1 MPLRRLPTM
10 ACLLVLALFWS
21 GVAPALT
28 TCSATMTH
36 LTFGPVDPLGGLV
49 DTTATINYQCTY
61 SSGLLGN
68 LYGVYAR
75 LCMSIGSGAQG
86 SGVQP
91 RQMISGSGDAMMF
104 QIYRDA
110 TRTQVWG
117 SVDTP
122 GTPPL
127 QRDLQFT
134 ILGVGTTQTG
144 TATVYGR
151 VPAGQTGLGVGAYSN
166 SFSGIHTRLSFRY
179 NEALLSLGTF
189 PTDCGNANN
198 GSFAFTASASVAP
211 ACTVSATTQDFG
223 AVSGLLRTAQDAT
236 STVSLR
242 CTYRAPWQVGL
253 GVGQNAAGS
262 VRRMT
267 GPGGLIDYE
276 LYRDLGRTQRWGTT
290 LNVDTVT
297 GTGTGATQ
305 SLTVYGRVPAQ
316 TPRTAGTYTDTIVV
330 TVTY

>member
-1 MPLRRLPTM
+1 MPLRCRSVPT
-10 ACLLVLALFWS
+10 CLLALAALSS
-21 GVAPALT
+21 GAAHALT
-28 TCSATMTH
+28 TCSATMTN
-36 LTFGPVDPLGGLV
+36 LSFGPVDPLGGLV

-75 LCMSIGSGAQG
+75 VCMSIGNGMQG
-86 SGVQP
+86 NGGSQ
-91 RQMISGSGDAMMF
+91 RQMTSGSGDVMTF

-110 TRTQVWG
+110 ARSQVWG

-134 ILGVGTTQTG
+134 ILGVGTTQSG
-144 TATVYGR
+144 SATVYGR
-151 VPAGQTGLGVGAYSN
+151 VPAGQTALGIGAYAN
-166 SFSGIHTRLSFRY
+166 SFSGVHTRLSFRY
-179 NEALLSLGTF
+179 NEALLSLGTY
-189 PTDCGNANN
+189 PPDCGNANN

-223 AVSGLLRTAQDAT
+223 AVSGLLRVAQDAT

-253 GVGQNAAGS
+253 GVGQNAAGN

-290 LNVDTVT
+290 LNTDTVT

>member
-1 MPLRRLPTM
+1 MPLRCRSVPT
-10 ACLLVLALFWS
+10 CLLALAALSS
-21 GVAPALT
+21 GAAHALT
-28 TCSATMTH
+28 TCSATMTN
-36 LTFGPVDPLGGLV
+36 LSFGPVDPLGGLV

-75 LCMSIGSGAQG
+75 VCMSIGNGMQG
-86 SGVQP
+86 NGGSQ
-91 RQMISGSGDAMMF
+91 RQMTSGSGDVMTF

-110 TRTQVWG
+110 ARSQVWG

-134 ILGVGTTQTG
+134 ILGVGTTQSG
-144 TATVYGR
+144 SATVYGR
-151 VPAGQTGLGVGAYSN
+151 VPTGQTALGIGAYAN
-166 SFSGIHTRLSFRY
+166 SFSGVHTRLSFRY
-179 NEALLSLGTF
+179 NEALLSLGTY
-189 PTDCGNANN
+189 PPDCGNANN

-223 AVSGLLRTAQDAT
+223 AVSGLLRVAQDAT

-253 GVGQNAAGS
+253 GVGQNAAGNA
-262 VRRMT
+262 RRMT

-290 LNVDTVT
+290 LNTDTVT

>member
-1 MPLRRLPTM
+1 MPLRRLPMT
-10 ACLLVLALFWS
+10 ACLLALAACWS
-21 GVAPALT
+21 GAAHALT
-28 TCSATMTH
+28 TCSATMTN
-36 LTFGPVDPLGGLV
+36 LSFGPVDPLGGLV

-75 LCMSIGSGAQG
+75 LCMSIGTGAQG
-86 SGVQP
+86 SSVQP

-122 GTPPL
+122 GMPPL

-253 GVGQNAAGS
+253 GLGQNAAGTA
-262 VRRMT
+262 RRMT

>member
-1 MPLRRLPTM
+1 MPLRCRSVPT
-10 ACLLVLALFWS
+10 CLLALAALSS
-21 GVAPALT
+21 GAAHALT
-28 TCSATMTH
+28 TCSATMTN
-36 LTFGPVDPLGGLV
+36 LSFGPVDPLGGLV

-75 LCMSIGSGAQG
+75 VCMSIGNGMQG
-86 SGVQP
+86 NGGSQ
-91 RQMISGSGDAMMF
+91 RQMTSGSGDVMTF

-110 TRTQVWG
+110 ARSQVWG

-134 ILGVGTTQTG
+134 ILGVGTTQSG
-144 TATVYGR
+144 SATVYGR
-151 VPAGQTGLGVGAYSN
+151 VPSGQTALGIGAYTN
-166 SFSGIHTRLSFRY
+166 SFSGVHTRLSFRY
-179 NEALLSLGTF
+179 NEALLSLGTY
-189 PTDCGNANN
+189 PPDCGNANN

-223 AVSGLLRTAQDAT
+223 AVSGLLRVAQDAT

-253 GVGQNAAGS
+253 GVGQNAAGN

-267 GPGGLIDYE
+267 GSGGLIDYE

-290 LNVDTVT
+290 LNTDTVT

>member
-1 MPLRRLPTM
+1 MPLRRLCVPT
-10 ACLLVLALFWS
+10 CLLALAAVSS
-21 GVAPALT
+21 GAAHALT

-36 LTFGPVDPLGGLV
+36 LSFGPVDPLGGLV

-75 LCMSIGSGAQG
+75 LCMSIGTGAQG
-86 SGVQP
+86 SGMQP
-91 RQMISGSGDAMMF
+91 RQMTSGSGDAMTF

-110 TRTQVWG
+110 ARSQVWG

-151 VPAGQTGLGVGAYSN
+151 VPAGQTGLGIGAYSN

-179 NEALLSLGTF
+179 NEALLSLGTY
-189 PTDCGNANN
+189 PADCGTASN

-223 AVSGLLRTAQDAT
+223 AVSGLLRAAQDAT

-262 VRRMT
+262 VRRMS
-267 GPGGLIDYE
+267 GPGGPIDYE

-297 GTGTGATQ
+297 GTGTGTTQ
-305 SLTVYGRVPAQ
+305 NLTVYGRVPAQ
-316 TPRTAGTYTDTIVV
+316 SPRTAGTYTDTIVV